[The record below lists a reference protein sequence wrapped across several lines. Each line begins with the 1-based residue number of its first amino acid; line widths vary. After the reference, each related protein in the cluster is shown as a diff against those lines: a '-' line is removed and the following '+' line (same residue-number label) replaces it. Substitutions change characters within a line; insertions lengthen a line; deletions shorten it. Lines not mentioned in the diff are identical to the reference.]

1 MFKKFSFQNQVLAG
15 FILTFLIVFIVGIVS
30 YYSIKDQ
37 VNDAS
42 WVDHTKQ
49 IVLLNNEIELHL
61 ITAEADQRGYMI
73 TGFKYYLDDYKK
85 EVLLISPGFLK
96 LRALVADNEKQ
107 IRNIDSLNYYTSL
120 KVEMMGN
127 FIQEYTEGK
136 DFKDPSMLLKYKKAV
151 LYRDYI
157 RSYNR
162 SIYDME
168 RKLLSIRERKSEF
181 GTSRTIS
188 IILGGCFLL
197 SCLLIVLFI
206 YIKRTF
212 RRQKVTEGAI
222 RDVNVQLNKLAN
234 ENERKNW
241 FLTGAKK
248 VEVVM
253 RGEQNLKELSE
264 NIIGSLAE
272 YVKAQIGAFYLFEG
286 NKLKISGAYAYPDE
300 ESTKRTFGPGEGLVG
315 QVAVDKKQI
324 LIQEIPDYY
333 IKLSSG
339 FGDIKLN
346 SLLVHPVFFEDKLIG
361 VIELGFVKE
370 ITVTKLEF
378 ITQKID
384 GIGASLNSADVRAKL
399 EKLVNQTQQQ
409 AETLAAQHEE
419 LSATNEELRQKTH
432 QLQASEEELT
442 VQQEELRQSNSELE
456 EKAEMLEERNLAVEE
471 ARKAIGVKAKELEQS
486 SKYKSEFLANMSHE
500 LRTPLN
506 SILILAKILKDDKF
520 KTLNMDQ
527 IKYAGVIHNAGSDL
541 LNLINDILDLSKIES
556 GKMDIE
562 LEDIDL
568 NTIVS
573 DLQQLFDE
581 VAQNKK
587 ISFSIQIEK
596 GTPKSIYTDKQR
608 IEQIVKNLLSNAF
621 KFTPENGSVGVSVG
635 LAEKRVVF
643 IKDQLKEYNGKILSI
658 RVKDSGIGISKD
670 KQQLIFEAFQQADG
684 STSRKYGGTGL
695 GLSICRELCNL
706 LGGEIQIE
714 SEYNLGS
721 SFTLYLP
728 VEEVSNDYT
737 TTALEVITEIQPISI
752 ASSPVKKKNFSDDKL
767 HTLLIIEDDVVFADI
782 LKEYAID
789 RGFSPI
795 LAFQGDTGF
804 QMALEHKPDAI
815 VLDIML
821 PILDGW
827 AVLKKLKA
835 DPLTRD
841 IPVHLMSARDET
853 NSKAKKEGAVGFLKK
868 PVEKGQLDHA
878 FDILIDNSGKEKT
891 KRVLLIEDNEIQS
904 DALVAQFKSKNIK
917 VKQAFNG
924 KEALAILEEDSDFDC
939 LILDMKLPDIS
950 GVDLLERIKSDE
962 RLLDIPV
969 VINTAMELDK
979 DILADVI
986 KHTNAMVLKS
996 NKSNDRLLDE
1006 VNLFMNKIK
1015 SGSNNVKVAS
1025 SGHSVKNNST
1035 LEKAMQNKTVLL
1047 VDDDMRN
1054 IYALSSALHEYEVK
1068 VEIANNGI
1076 EALKKLDEFPELNI
1090 VLMDIMMPEMDGYE
1104 AMREIRKQKRFNKL
1118 PIIALTAKAMKND
1131 REKCLEAGAN
1141 DYISKPVDMDKLL
1154 SMMRV
1159 WLS

>member
-15 FILTFLIVFIVGIVS
+15 FMLTFLIVFTVGIVS
-30 YYSIKDQ
+30 FFSIKDQ
-37 VNDAS
+37 VKDAS

-49 IVLLNNEIELHL
+49 IVLLNNEIESHL
-61 ITAEADQRGYMI
+61 TTAEADQRGYMI

-85 EVLLISPGFLK
+85 ELVLINPAFLK
-96 LRALVADNEKQ
+96 LRALVIDNEKQ
-107 IRNIDSLNYYTSL
+107 NINIDSLNYYATL
-120 KVEMMGN
+120 KVEVMDN
-127 FIQEYTEGK
+127 LIQGYVDGK
-136 DFKDPSMLLKYKKAV
+136 DFKDPFMLLMFRKAIQ
-151 LYRDYI
+151 YRGHIKVYSKRISDL
-157 RSYNR
+157 
-162 SIYDME
+162 E
-168 RKLLSIRERKSEF
+168 HKLLSVREGISNF
-181 GTSRTIS
+181 STNRTIA
-188 IILGGCFLL
+188 IIIGGCFLI
-197 SCLLIVLFI
+197 SCLLLVLFI

-212 RRQKVTEGAI
+212 RRQKVTEGRIKEA
-222 RDVNVQLNKLAN
+222 NVQLNELAQ
-234 ENERKNW
+234 ENEKKNW
-241 FLTGAKK
+241 FLTGAKRID
-248 VEVVM
+248 VVM
-253 RGEQNLKELSE
+253 RGEQNLEELSG

-272 YVKAQIGAFYLFEG
+272 YVEAQIGAFYLFEG
-286 NKLKISGAYAYPDE
+286 KMLKIAGIYAYPDE
-300 ESTKRTFGPGEGLVG
+300 ESTQRVFGPGEGLVG
-315 QVAVDKKQI
+315 QVAVNKKQI
-324 LIQEIPDYY
+324 LIQDIPDYY

-346 SLLVHPVFFEDKLIG
+346 SLLVQPVFFEEKLIG

-370 ITVTKLEF
+370 ITDLKLEF
-378 ITQKID
+378 ITEKID
-384 GIGASLNSADVRAKL
+384 GVGASLNSADVRAKL

-409 AETLAAQHEE
+409 AETLEAQHEE
-419 LSATNEELRQKTH
+419 LTVTNEVLKQKTH

-456 EKAEMLEERNLAVEE
+456 EKAEMLEERNFAVEQ
-471 ARKAIGVKAKELEQS
+471 AREAIGVKARELEQS

-520 KTLNMDQ
+520 KTLNADQ

-562 LEDIDL
+562 LEDVDL
-568 NTIVS
+568 RELSSNM
-573 DLQQLFDE
+573 QHLFDE
-581 VAQNKK
+581 VARNKK
-587 ISFSIQIEK
+587 IDFNCQIEK
-596 GTPKSIYTDKQR
+596 GTPISVHSDKQR
-608 IEQIVKNLLSNAF
+608 MEQILKNLLSNAF
-621 KFTPENGSVGVSVG
+621 KFTSEKGNVTVTIG
-635 LAEKRVVF
+635 LVEKGVVF
-643 IKDQLKEYNGKILSI
+643 LKEQLKDLKEDVLAI

-728 VEEVSNDYT
+728 TEKVSKVELTSS
-737 TTALEVITEIQPISI
+737 LEVITGNDPVYN
-752 ASSPVKKKNFSDDKL
+752 SSSTMEKKNFIDD
-767 HTLLIIEDDVVFADI
+767 HMYTLLIIEDDVVFADI
-782 LKEYAID
+782 LKEYAIE

-795 LAFQGDTGF
+795 LAFQGDTGL

-821 PILDGW
+821 PVLDGW

-853 NSKAKKEGAVGFLKK
+853 NSKAKKEGAIGFLKK
-868 PVEKGQLDHA
+868 PVEKDELDHA
-878 FDILIDNSGKEKT
+878 FNILIDNSGNEKI

-904 DALVAQFKSKNIK
+904 DALVAQFKAKNIK

-924 KEALAILEEDSDFDC
+924 KEALAILEEDSDFYC

-950 GVDLLERIKSDE
+950 GVDLLERIKSDQ

-969 VINTAMELDK
+969 VINTAMEMDK
-979 DILADVI
+979 DILAEVI

-1006 VNLFMNKIK
+1006 VNLFMNKVK
-1015 SGSNNVKVAS
+1015 SGSNSVKIAS
-1025 SGHSVKNNST
+1025 SGNPVKNNST

-1104 AMREIRKQKRFNKL
+1104 AMREIRKQKRFSKL